1 MLNNTASQ
9 NDPNHPVKFSTPII
23 KSPLHY
29 VKYFGDLMKSA
40 VLALFWIIVG
50 CAALTL
56 TVISLTALY
65 WVARLILHALGV

>member
-1 MLNNTASQ
+1 MQNNATSQ
-9 NDPNHPVKFSTPII
+9 NDSNHPVKLPTPDI

-29 VKYFGDLMKSA
+29 VKYFGDLIKSA

-50 CAALTL
+50 CVALTL